1 MHGPIGKMTATPGQ
15 RDALVAET
23 APLGGVGLSRAAA
36 IPS

>member
-1 MHGPIGKMTATPGQ
+1 MYGPIGKMTATPG

-23 APLGGVGLSRAAA
+23 APLGGVGLSRAAV

>member
-1 MHGPIGKMTATPGQ
+1 MYGPIGKMTAKPGC
-15 RDALVAET
+15 DALVAKT